1 MINWIQ
7 EQQWI
12 LDQLVIRLMGTVK
25 KEMDKNRPKEGTRL
39 SLVIYNFETCYIKVD

>member
-12 LDQLVIRLMGTVK
+12 LDQLVIRLMGIVK
-25 KEMDKNRPKEGTRL
+25 KEMGKNRP
-39 SLVIYNFETCYIKVD
+39 